1 MAVAVPVSERATR
14 NWVWFPRLALP
25 LMFGVILFV
34 PTRLELPH
42 DRLSMLIAR
51 MMALNNP
58 AYWIHLFVFAL
69 IHLCSLALL
78 AVAAWTP
85 WLPRLRST
93 ATKYGPALCLLLLYN
108 LFMFRVTTNIVYAI
122 LPNPY
127 PMGPTEALVA
137 LEGGFLEWLHREVR
151 WPWLSWACSLSYGT
165 IWLGS
170 MTLLYP
176 ALIYRDGGKILDDLV
191 KFLLLAPLLALP
203 IYAVVPMLDPWVL
216 NRHYGVF
223 DVFRYTDYPA
233 LTESGWDLLR
243 QVATTGP
250 ESTSPKL
257 PSFHIVYPFGIAIFL
272 RRRGFPWLSS
282 YFAVLT
288 AWTAF
293 VIVYLGRHFV
303 TDIPASILF
312 ALGVIALV
320 DRVNRSVLL
329 PTDPR
334 YPPAR

>member
-1 MAVAVPVSERATR
+1 MAIAVPMTERWAR

-25 LMFGVILFV
+25 LMMGVILFV
-34 PTRLELPH
+34 LTSLHLPH

-58 AYWIHLFVFAL
+58 GYWIHLFAFAL
-69 IHLCSLALL
+69 IHLCSLTLL

-108 LFMFRVTTNIVYAI
+108 LFIFRVTTNIVYAM

-127 PMGPTEALVA
+127 PMGPTDALVA
-137 LEGGFLEWLHREVR
+137 LEGTFLEWLHRELHG
-151 WPWLSWACSLSYGT
+151 PALAYACSVSYST

-170 MTLLYP
+170 MTLLQP
-176 ALIYRDGGKILDDLV
+176 ALIYRDGGEILDDMV

-203 IYAVVPMLDPWVL
+203 IYAVLPILDPWVL

-233 LTESGWDLLR
+233 LTESGRDLLR

-272 RRRGFPWLSS
+272 WRCGFRWLSS

-320 DRVNRSVLL
+320 DRLRWSVLL

-334 YPPAR
+334 FPPAR